1 MKQSKT
7 TLKELT
13 HRYRAVLLKCALLN
27 LAAFAVAMPAKAE
40 DYPFKGDLTIDSDTQ
55 LSEEALYGNITITG
69 GNVSIS
75 DNKEIAVV
83 NTFSASGETTKLTI
97 SKGAGVYSQKNIS
110 LSDKVKVF
118 LERGNSTGNDGW
130 LKAKDSFSANNAQ
143 IDINYGDFGASRSD
157 ETQSAHTTTTIIDS
171 TVNILGGYGWM
182 YAEDISVSGNSTI
195 NVLDGAE
202 LVVTKAIGTCPDD
215 KCTELKDALSYEE
228 TGTIDLKDSAA
239 INLSGT
245 MTGNIAAMGGA
256 ISFNNNSALNGKIT
270 GQLNKL
276 TIAGGT
282 FNDENNLVID
292 GSEDITVSGG
302 TIISNN
308 RGAVL
313 QHQGTGNIVV
323 TGGTFN
329 NNTDREANDIVHLGS
344 GDIKISGGTFNNSV
358 IYKPVS
364 CANGYGY
371 ESCFDS
377 STPPAAGKIEIS
389 GGVFNNA
396 ELNSDSTEGISI
408 SNGTFGDSS
417 IAANNGDLIITG
429 GSFKDNDLEGKNI
442 SIDSDKADLTL
453 NAGKLLH
460 SIDASRLTITGEKGI
475 SIAKTVVKSDDISGK
490 IIANKDS
497 FVGRFT
503 EPLIRWNV
511 SGTVL
516 PTVQN
521 SELTAR
527 NLTVNEAKIVLNAD
541 AKAGIGMI
549 DWNPAAD
556 ANGNYANGNVS
567 YSYSKSLS
575 DNEINTAVKTVA
587 DKILKIEAT
596 TKNIDDLGLA
606 FNDALEA
613 ANVDGLPD
621 SQYIKQQWKQGKS
634 VDIDKIK
641 TALREAYNNY
651 NKFISES
658 SAKVN
663 IAKSEITMNGTAGLM
678 NGSAKDG
685 NIVVSDNSTIT
696 AKGTNT
702 ISAKSG
708 TVSFADS
715 KLIVS
720 NGANLTVATKDGNTL
735 NLTNSTVDLSGTL
748 NGNLNGGTLKFNSA
762 NARLNGAIDGA
773 VDIKFNDDFTLSKST
788 ITGRIHDLGDVAVA
802 DGKHLTAHLETFGK
816 NLPDDDLNMKSFVM
830 GKNAKLT
837 LTGNDSLEAEDLDI
851 EASDKVYLT
860 GQINVNNAGVK
871 LGNIADANVSPDGTY
886 TIENATLS
894 TTGNLTEFA
903 ARSNED
909 MVVKNSILNFGSQR
923 TYFGKDSGTSGDV
936 VLEATKVTS
945 SGGLHL
951 DNEIGGNIR
960 FTNGSTISLNA
971 SDNLIIGNEKNYSG
985 KGSIIAD
992 NSSLVLN
999 GTKVFVGQEADDA
1012 LKLQNKASMTANGTV
1027 SVKTID
1033 GKTGLISV
1041 ADSSLN
1047 IGGTLEGNVSFIG
1060 NGTLNLSGTL
1070 NGNVNIANTAEIS
1083 YSADA
1088 FSKINGTVTNNG
1100 TISLTGGT
1108 LSKGLSG
1115 NVKVAEN
1122 TAFGGSF
1129 TVNDLT
1135 ISTGKTLDIGA
1146 NNLTASTITGGTI
1159 SAILTDAAKNT
1170 AIITANAT
1178 DVTLKLDMSAA
1189 SRDEVTKYKITDG
1202 TGFTFGDYASNRY
1215 AVSSSEFTLADA
1227 KTIGTLTD
1235 WNGGD
1240 LYILRLATASEAA
1253 IEDLE
1258 AAGVKLPENEKNASK
1273 ILDLAND
1280 VLDKLSD
1287 SARQN
1292 IEKVNDLLDRA
1303 AGNAEQVSQI
1313 LREIAPDAST
1323 SGSKT
1328 ASNTAKSVINV
1339 INSRFG
1345 GSARKGRSGGDYA
1358 VGQASVWAQGMMNYA
1373 KLDTDNGFSA
1383 HSNGFA
1389 AGFEANF
1396 TDSFKAGVGYA
1407 YTSTDIST
1415 ERSKTDVETHTGF
1428 VYGEYKPNK
1437 AYVNGIV
1444 SFGRSDYDDK
1454 TRGLSLTS
1462 DYKADTIAAQIAA
1475 GYKAGVLTPEAAVR
1489 FTNVK
1494 QKAYTDAMGAKMAE
1508 KTSDTWTGVLGAKI
1522 GQNYKLRAN
1531 RKIGLSPELKVAAT
1545 YDFARDDE
1553 NRTVTLPD
1561 GSSYTATGEAME
1573 RFGVEAGAG
1582 LTLNLGNATEIAL
1595 TYDGKFKKD
1604 YQDHTG
1610 MVNLKLKF

>member
-27 LAAFAVAMPAKAE
+27 LAAFAVALPAKAE
-40 DYPFKGDLTIDSDTQ
+40 DLTIDSDTQ
-55 LSEEALYGNITITG
+55 LSEEALYENITITG

-75 DNKEIAVV
+75 PNKEITVA
-83 NTFSASGETTKLTI
+83 NTFSASGEKTKLTI
-97 SKGAGVYSQKNIS
+97 SQGAGVYSQKNIS

-118 LERGNSTGNDGW
+118 LERGNSTENDGW
-130 LKAKDSFSANNAQ
+130 LEAKDSFSANNAQ

-195 NVLDGAE
+195 NVSDGAE

-228 TGTIDLKDSAA
+228 TGTINLKDSAA

-245 MTGNIAAMGGA
+245 MTGNIAATGG
-256 ISFNNNSALNGKIT
+256 SLTVNKGGNLNGKLSGT
-270 GQLNKL
+270 LNDL
-276 TIAGGT
+276 TISGGELSVKAPVQTASFIMTNGHLTIRGTNKDHSEDGSLWSSTDNDMTFKGGT
-282 FNDENNLVID
+282 VDFTKRVNGGTDHIRHAGAGSID
-292 GSEDITVSGG
+292 ISGG
-302 TIISNN
+302 MFNGHN
-308 RGAVL
+308 
-313 QHQGTGNIVV
+313 GNE
-323 TGGTFN
+323 F
-329 NNTDREANDIVHLGS
+329 VHIGS
-344 GDIKISGGTFNNSV
+344 GDIKISGGTFNSV
-358 IYKPVS
+358 SFVKPIYDD
-364 CANGYGY
+364 NGVYG
-371 ESCFDS
+371 FGGNNV
-377 STPPAAGKIEIS
+377 PAGKIEIS
-389 GGVFNNA
+389 EGTFNDTSF
-396 ELNSDSTEGISI
+396 ETDSTKGITVLG
-408 SNGTFGDSS
+408 GTFNDGSLE
-417 IAANNGDLIITG
+417 AHNGDLIITG
-429 GSFKDNDLEGKNI
+429 GSFTDNNLEGKNI
-442 SIDSDKADLTL
+442 AISGGILNNRMNIDASKEYADSGKLNITGGDFSKLTFLEMYGKNITIDSDKADLTL

-460 SIDASRLTITGEKGI
+460 SIDASRLTITGEKGV
-475 SIAKTVVKSDDISGK
+475 SIEKTVVNSAEITGK
-490 IIANKDS
+490 ITAGKDS
-497 FVGRFT
+497 FVGGFT

-575 DNEINTAVKTVA
+575 DNEINTAVKMVA

-621 SQYIKQQWKQGKS
+621 SQYIEQQWKQGKS

-658 SAKVN
+658 SAQVN

-685 NIVVSDNSTIT
+685 NIVVSDNSTVV
-696 AKGTNT
+696 ANGTNE

-715 KLIVS
+715 KLVVS
-720 NGANLTVATKDGNTL
+720 NGANLTVVTKDGNTL
-735 NLTNSTVDLSGTL
+735 NLTNGTVDLSGVL
-748 NGNLNGGTLKFNSA
+748 NGNVSGGTLAVNSA
-762 NARLNGAIDGA
+762 NARLNG
-773 VDIKFNDDFTLSKST
+773 K
-788 ITGRIHDLGDVAVA
+788 
-802 DGKHLTAHLETFGK
+802 
-816 NLPDDDLNMKSFVM
+816 
-830 GKNAKLT
+830 
-837 LTGNDSLEAEDLDI
+837 
-851 EASDKVYLT
+851 
-860 GQINVNNAGVK
+860 
-871 LGNIADANVSPDGTY
+871 
-886 TIENATLS
+886 
-894 TTGNLTEFA
+894 
-903 ARSNED
+903 
-909 MVVKNSILNFGSQR
+909 
-923 TYFGKDSGTSGDV
+923 
-936 VLEATKVTS
+936 
-945 SGGLHL
+945 
-951 DNEIGGNIR
+951 
-960 FTNGSTISLNA
+960 
-971 SDNLIIGNEKNYSG
+971 
-985 KGSIIAD
+985 
-992 NSSLVLN
+992 
-999 GTKVFVGQEADDA
+999 
-1012 LKLQNKASMTANGTV
+1012 
-1027 SVKTID
+1027 
-1033 GKTGLISV
+1033 
-1041 ADSSLN
+1041 
-1047 IGGTLEGNVSFIG
+1047 
-1060 NGTLNLSGTL
+1060 
-1070 NGNVNIANTAEIS
+1070 IANTGVEINTDIGF
-1083 YSADA
+1083 SALPTGLTTL
-1088 FSKINGTVTNNG
+1088 KI
-1100 TISLTGGT
+1100 
-1108 LSKGLSG
+1108 
-1115 NVKVAEN
+1115 A
-1122 TAFGGSF
+1122 
-1129 TVNDLT
+1129 
-1135 ISTGKTLDIGA
+1135 TGKTLDIGA
-1146 NNLTASTITGGTI
+1146 NNLTASTIAGGTI

-1170 AIITANAT
+1170 AIVTATAT
-1178 DVTLKLDMSAA
+1178 DVTLKLDMSQA
-1189 SRDEVTKYKITDG
+1189 SRDKATRYKITNG
-1202 TGFTFGDYASNRY
+1202 TGFTFGDYAANRY
-1215 AVSSSEFTLADA
+1215 AVSASEFDIADA
-1227 KTIGTLTD
+1227 KTLEKLSG

-1240 LYILRLATASEAA
+1240 LWILRLATASEAA

-1258 AAGVKLPENEKNASK
+1258 KSGVVLPENEKNASK
-1273 ILDLAND
+1273 ILDLASGI
-1280 VLDKLSD
+1280 LDKLPEH
-1287 SARQN
+1287 RKKV
-1292 IEKVNDLLDRA
+1292 IEKVNDLLDKA
-1303 AGNAEQVSQI
+1303 QGKAEEIKQI

-1345 GSARKGRSGGDYA
+1345 GGSPRRGRSGGDYTA
-1358 VGQASVWAQGMMNYA
+1358 GQTAVWAQGMMNYA
-1373 KLDTDNGFSA
+1373 KLDTDNGFAA
-1383 HSNGFA
+1383 HSNGVA

-1396 TDSFKAGVGYA
+1396 TDSFKAGLGYA

-1415 ERSKTDVETHTGF
+1415 ERSTTDVKTHTGF

-1437 AYVNGIV
+1437 AYINGVV
-1444 SFGRSDYDDK
+1444 SFGRSDYDDT
-1454 TRGLSLTS
+1454 TRSLSLNS
-1462 DYKADTIAAQIAA
+1462 AYKTDTIAAQIAA

-1494 QKAYTDAMGAKMAE
+1494 QKAYTDALGAKMEE
-1508 KTSDTWTGVLGAKI
+1508 KTADTWTGVLGAKI
-1522 GQNYKLRAN
+1522 DQNYVLKAN

-1582 LTLNLGNATEIAL
+1582 VTVSIANSAEIAL

-1610 MVNLKLKF
+1610 MVNLKIKF

>member
-27 LAAFAVAMPAKAE
+27 LAAFAVALPASAADIVIGDGDTVIYTRISEDGEGNRYTIKVNDNAE
-40 DYPFKGDLTIDSDTQ
+40 EFFNFSPAVLKMTGGNLIVESNVGYWLDWQGTGGVDISGGTVSAKKEETLSTYRSTLSISGNAVINTALMSDVGTTISGGKITLADTEDDNNELYFGKGLGIDAADEETSGTLSISGGDITLGKNRRIVLIREWGDLDTENVP
-55 LSEEALYGNITITG
+55 SSYRGDINISGGNITL
-69 GNVSIS
+69 
-75 DNKEIAVV
+75 NK
-83 NTFSASGETTKLTI
+83 
-97 SKGAGVYSQKNIS
+97 
-110 LSDKVKVF
+110 
-118 LERGNSTGNDGW
+118 
-130 LKAKDSFSANNAQ
+130 NAQ
-143 IDINYGDFGASRSD
+143 IIRTDSDNNKVNGTLVFNY
-157 ETQSAHTTTTIIDS
+157 
-171 TVNILGGYGWM
+171 
-182 YAEDISVSGNSTI
+182 
-195 NVLDGAE
+195 
-202 LVVTKAIGTCPDD
+202 
-215 KCTELKDALSYEE
+215 
-228 TGTIDLKDSAA
+228 LKDSRPNELSKTTGEINISGGTITLNDTASIVNHSSDGTIRISDKA
-239 INLSGT
+239 IINVNGNNRFENAKGIATADFTGGTINLNGT
-245 MTGNIAAMGGA
+245 LTADINATGGA

-282 FNDENNLVID
+282 FNDGNKLVID

-329 NNTDREANDIVHLGS
+329 NNTDHEANDIVHLGS

-371 ESCFDS
+371 ETCSGS
-377 STPPAAGKIEIS
+377 STTPVAGKIEIS

-442 SIDSDKADLTL
+442 TIDSDKADLTL

-497 FVGRFT
+497 FVGGFT

-549 DWNPAAD
+549 DWNPTAD

-575 DNEINTAVKTVA
+575 DNEINTAVKMVA

-621 SQYIKQQWKQGKS
+621 SQYIEQQWKQGKS

-658 SAKVN
+658 SAQVN
-663 IAKSEITMNGTAGLM
+663 IAKSEITMNGTAGLV

-685 NIVVSDNSTIT
+685 NIVVSDNSTVV
-696 AKGTNT
+696 ANGTNE
-702 ISAKSG
+702 ILAKSG

-715 KLIVS
+715 KLVVS

-735 NLTNSTVDLSGTL
+735 NLTNGTVDLSGVL
-748 NGNLNGGTLKFNSA
+748 NGNVSGGTLAVNSA
-762 NARLNGAIDGA
+762 NARLNG
-773 VDIKFNDDFTLSKST
+773 K
-788 ITGRIHDLGDVAVA
+788 
-802 DGKHLTAHLETFGK
+802 
-816 NLPDDDLNMKSFVM
+816 
-830 GKNAKLT
+830 
-837 LTGNDSLEAEDLDI
+837 
-851 EASDKVYLT
+851 
-860 GQINVNNAGVK
+860 
-871 LGNIADANVSPDGTY
+871 
-886 TIENATLS
+886 
-894 TTGNLTEFA
+894 
-903 ARSNED
+903 
-909 MVVKNSILNFGSQR
+909 
-923 TYFGKDSGTSGDV
+923 
-936 VLEATKVTS
+936 
-945 SGGLHL
+945 
-951 DNEIGGNIR
+951 
-960 FTNGSTISLNA
+960 
-971 SDNLIIGNEKNYSG
+971 
-985 KGSIIAD
+985 
-992 NSSLVLN
+992 
-999 GTKVFVGQEADDA
+999 
-1012 LKLQNKASMTANGTV
+1012 
-1027 SVKTID
+1027 
-1033 GKTGLISV
+1033 
-1041 ADSSLN
+1041 
-1047 IGGTLEGNVSFIG
+1047 
-1060 NGTLNLSGTL
+1060 
-1070 NGNVNIANTAEIS
+1070 IANTGVEINTDIGF
-1083 YSADA
+1083 SALPTGLTTL
-1088 FSKINGTVTNNG
+1088 KI
-1100 TISLTGGT
+1100 
-1108 LSKGLSG
+1108 
-1115 NVKVAEN
+1115 A
-1122 TAFGGSF
+1122 
-1129 TVNDLT
+1129 
-1135 ISTGKTLDIGA
+1135 TGKTLDIGE
-1146 NNLTASTITGGTI
+1146 NSLTASTIAGGTI

-1170 AIITANAT
+1170 AIVTATAT
-1178 DVTLKLDMSAA
+1178 DVTLKLDMSQA
-1189 SRDEVTKYKITDG
+1189 SRDKATRYKITNG
-1202 TGFTFGDYASNRY
+1202 TGFTFGDYAANRY
-1215 AVSSSEFTLADA
+1215 AVSASEFDKTNA
-1227 KTIGTLTD
+1227 KTLEKLSG

-1240 LYILRLATASEAA
+1240 LWILRLATASEAA

-1258 AAGVKLPENEKNASK
+1258 KSGVVLPENEKNASK
-1273 ILDLAND
+1273 ILDLASGI
-1280 VLDKLSD
+1280 LDKLPEH
-1287 SARQN
+1287 RKKV
-1292 IEKVNDLLDRA
+1292 IEKVNDLLDKA
-1303 AGNAEQVSQI
+1303 QGKAEEIKQI

-1345 GSARKGRSGGDYA
+1345 GGLPRRGRSGGDYTA
-1358 VGQASVWAQGMMNYA
+1358 GQTAVWAQGMMNYA
-1373 KLDTDNGFSA
+1373 KLDTDNGFAA
-1383 HSNGFA
+1383 HSNGVA

-1396 TDSFKAGVGYA
+1396 TDSFKAGLGYA

-1415 ERSKTDVETHTGF
+1415 ERSTTDVKTHTGF

-1437 AYVNGIV
+1437 AYINGVV
-1444 SFGRSDYDDK
+1444 SFGRSDYDDT
-1454 TRGLSLTS
+1454 TRSLSLNS
-1462 DYKADTIAAQIAA
+1462 AYKTDTIAAQIAA

-1494 QKAYTDAMGAKMAE
+1494 QKAYTDALGAKMEE
-1508 KTSDTWTGVLGAKI
+1508 KTADTWTGVLGAKI
-1522 GQNYKLRAN
+1522 GQNYVLEAN

-1582 LTLNLGNATEIAL
+1582 VTVSIANSAEIAL

-1610 MVNLKLKF
+1610 MVNLKIKF

>member
-27 LAAFAVAMPAKAE
+27 LAAFAVAIPAKAE

-130 LKAKDSFSANNAQ
+130 LEAKDSFSANNAQ

-195 NVLDGAE
+195 NVSDGAE

-245 MTGNIAAMGGA
+245 MTGNIAA
-256 ISFNNNSALNGKIT
+256 
-270 GQLNKL
+270 
-276 TIAGGT
+276 
-282 FNDENNLVID
+282 
-292 GSEDITVSGG
+292 
-302 TIISNN
+302 
-308 RGAVL
+308 
-313 QHQGTGNIVV
+313 
-323 TGGTFN
+323 TGGT
-329 NNTDREANDIVHLGS
+329 
-344 GDIKISGGTFNNSV
+344 
-358 IYKPVS
+358 
-364 CANGYGY
+364 
-371 ESCFDS
+371 
-377 STPPAAGKIEIS
+377 
-389 GGVFNNA
+389 
-396 ELNSDSTEGISI
+396 
-408 SNGTFGDSS
+408 
-417 IAANNGDLIITG
+417 
-429 GSFKDNDLEGKNI
+429 
-442 SIDSDKADLTL
+442 
-453 NAGKLLH
+453 
-460 SIDASRLTITGEKGI
+460 
-475 SIAKTVVKSDDISGK
+475 
-490 IIANKDS
+490 
-497 FVGRFT
+497 
-503 EPLIRWNV
+503 
-511 SGTVL
+511 
-516 PTVQN
+516 
-521 SELTAR
+521 
-527 NLTVNEAKIVLNAD
+527 
-541 AKAGIGMI
+541 
-549 DWNPAAD
+549 
-556 ANGNYANGNVS
+556 
-567 YSYSKSLS
+567 
-575 DNEINTAVKTVA
+575 
-587 DKILKIEAT
+587 
-596 TKNIDDLGLA
+596 LA
-606 FNDALEA
+606 
-613 ANVDGLPD
+613 
-621 SQYIKQQWKQGKS
+621 
-634 VDIDKIK
+634 
-641 TALREAYNNY
+641 
-651 NKFISES
+651 
-658 SAKVN
+658 
-663 IAKSEITMNGTAGLM
+663 
-678 NGSAKDG
+678 
-685 NIVVSDNSTIT
+685 
-696 AKGTNT
+696 
-702 ISAKSG
+702 
-708 TVSFADS
+708 
-715 KLIVS
+715 
-720 NGANLTVATKDGNTL
+720 
-735 NLTNSTVDLSGTL
+735 
-748 NGNLNGGTLKFNSA
+748 FNSA
-762 NARLNGAIDGA
+762 NARLNGAIYGA

-788 ITGRIHDLGDVAVA
+788 VTGEIADLGDVTVSE
-802 DGKHLTAHLETFGK
+802 GKHLTARLETFGK

-837 LTGNDSLEAEDLDI
+837 LTGNASLEAEDLDI
-851 EASDKVYLT
+851 EASDKVYLI

-871 LGNIADANVSPDGTY
+871 LGNIAHADVSPTGTY
-886 TIENATLS
+886 AIENATLS

-909 MVVKNSILNFGSQR
+909 MVVKNSILNFGSQY
-923 TYFGKDSGTSGDV
+923 TYFAKDGGTSGDV
-936 VLEATKVTS
+936 VLEATKVTT
-945 SGGLHL
+945 SGGLYL
-951 DNEIGGNIR
+951 ENEIGGNIR

-971 SDNLIIGNEKNYSG
+971 SDNLIIGNEKNHSG

-1060 NGTLNLSGTL
+1060 NGTLNLSGAL
-1070 NGNVNIANTAEIS
+1070 NGDMNIANTAEIS
-1083 YSADA
+1083 SSADA
-1088 FSKINGTVTNNG
+1088 FSKIRGTITNNG
-1100 TISLTGGT
+1100 TVSLTGGT
-1108 LSKGLSG
+1108 LGQTLSG
-1115 NVKVAEN
+1115 KIKIAGN

-1129 TVNDLT
+1129 TTNDIT
-1135 ISTGKTLDIGA
+1135 ISTGKTLDIGE
-1146 NNLTASTITGGTI
+1146 NSLTASTIKDGTI

-1170 AIITANAT
+1170 AIVTAKASN
-1178 DVTLKLDMSAA
+1178 VTLKLDMSQA
-1189 SRDEVTKYKITDG
+1189 SRDDVTEYKITNG
-1202 TGFTFGDYASNRY
+1202 TGFTFGDYATNRY
-1215 AVSSSEFTLADA
+1215 AVADFKFNRDEA
-1227 KTIGTLTD
+1227 KTLEKLSG
-1235 WNGGD
+1235 WNGGN
-1240 LYILRLATASEAA
+1240 LWILRLATASEAA

-1258 AAGVKLPENEKNASK
+1258 KSGVVLPENEKNASK
-1273 ILDLAND
+1273 ILDLASGI
-1280 VLDKLSD
+1280 LDKLPEHT
-1287 SARQN
+1287 QKV
-1292 IEKVNDLLDRA
+1292 IEKVNNLLDKA
-1303 AGNAEQVSQI
+1303 AGKAEEVKQI
-1313 LREIAPDAST
+1313 LKEIAPDASS
-1323 SGSKT
+1323 SGAKT
-1328 ASNTAKSVINV
+1328 ASNTAKSVISV

-1345 GSARKGRSGGDYA
+1345 GSPRRGRSGGDYT
-1358 VGQASVWAQGMMNYA
+1358 VGQTAVWAQGMMNYA
-1373 KLDTDNGFSA
+1373 KLDTDNGFDA

-1396 TDSFKAGVGYA
+1396 TDSFKAGLGYA

-1415 ERSKTDVETHTGF
+1415 ERSSTDVKTHTGF
-1428 VYGEYKPNK
+1428 VYGEYKPNR
-1437 AYVNGIV
+1437 AYINGVV
-1444 SFGRSDYDDK
+1444 SFGRSDYDDT
-1454 TRGLSLTS
+1454 TRSLSLTS
-1462 DYKADTIAAQIAA
+1462 AYKTDTIAAQIAA

-1494 QKAYTDAMGAKMAE
+1494 QKAYTDATGAKMEE

-1522 GQNYKLRAN
+1522 GKNYLLKAN

-1582 LTLNLGNATEIAL
+1582 VTVSIANSAEIAL

-1610 MVNLKLKF
+1610 MVNLKIKF

>member
-130 LKAKDSFSANNAQ
+130 LEAKDSFSANNAQ

-195 NVLDGAE
+195 NVSDGAE

-245 MTGNIAAMGGA
+245 MTGNIAA
-256 ISFNNNSALNGKIT
+256 
-270 GQLNKL
+270 
-276 TIAGGT
+276 
-282 FNDENNLVID
+282 
-292 GSEDITVSGG
+292 
-302 TIISNN
+302 
-308 RGAVL
+308 
-313 QHQGTGNIVV
+313 
-323 TGGTFN
+323 TGGT
-329 NNTDREANDIVHLGS
+329 
-344 GDIKISGGTFNNSV
+344 
-358 IYKPVS
+358 
-364 CANGYGY
+364 
-371 ESCFDS
+371 
-377 STPPAAGKIEIS
+377 
-389 GGVFNNA
+389 
-396 ELNSDSTEGISI
+396 
-408 SNGTFGDSS
+408 
-417 IAANNGDLIITG
+417 
-429 GSFKDNDLEGKNI
+429 
-442 SIDSDKADLTL
+442 
-453 NAGKLLH
+453 
-460 SIDASRLTITGEKGI
+460 
-475 SIAKTVVKSDDISGK
+475 
-490 IIANKDS
+490 
-497 FVGRFT
+497 
-503 EPLIRWNV
+503 
-511 SGTVL
+511 
-516 PTVQN
+516 
-521 SELTAR
+521 
-527 NLTVNEAKIVLNAD
+527 
-541 AKAGIGMI
+541 
-549 DWNPAAD
+549 
-556 ANGNYANGNVS
+556 
-567 YSYSKSLS
+567 
-575 DNEINTAVKTVA
+575 
-587 DKILKIEAT
+587 
-596 TKNIDDLGLA
+596 LA
-606 FNDALEA
+606 
-613 ANVDGLPD
+613 
-621 SQYIKQQWKQGKS
+621 
-634 VDIDKIK
+634 
-641 TALREAYNNY
+641 
-651 NKFISES
+651 
-658 SAKVN
+658 
-663 IAKSEITMNGTAGLM
+663 
-678 NGSAKDG
+678 
-685 NIVVSDNSTIT
+685 
-696 AKGTNT
+696 
-702 ISAKSG
+702 
-708 TVSFADS
+708 
-715 KLIVS
+715 
-720 NGANLTVATKDGNTL
+720 
-735 NLTNSTVDLSGTL
+735 
-748 NGNLNGGTLKFNSA
+748 FNSA
-762 NARLNGAIDGA
+762 NARLNGAIYGA

-802 DGKHLTAHLETFGK
+802 DGKHLTVRLETFGK

-837 LTGNDSLEAEDLDI
+837 LTGNASLEAEDLDI

-871 LGNIADANVSPDGTY
+871 LGNIATANVSSTGTY
-886 TIENATLS
+886 TIENAAL
-894 TTGNLTEFA
+894 TTIGNLTAFA
-903 ARSNED
+903 SRSNKD
-909 MVVKNSILNFGSQR
+909 IVVKNSILNFGSQY
-923 TYFGKDSGTSGDV
+923 TYFGKDGGTSGDV
-936 VLEATKVTS
+936 VLEATKVTT
-945 SGGLHL
+945 SGGLYL
-951 DNEIGGNIR
+951 ENEIGGNIR
-960 FTNGSTISLNA
+960 FTNGSIISLNA
-971 SDNLIIGNEKNYSG
+971 SDNLIIGNEENHSG

-1060 NGTLNLSGTL
+1060 NGTLNLSGVL
-1070 NGNVNIANTAEIS
+1070 NGDMNIANTAEIS
-1083 YSADA
+1083 SSADA
-1088 FSKINGTVTNNG
+1088 FSKIRGTITNNG
-1100 TISLTGGT
+1100 TVSLTGGT
-1108 LSKGLSG
+1108 LGKALLGKIKIAG
-1115 NVKVAEN
+1115 N

-1129 TVNDLT
+1129 TTNDIT
-1135 ISTGKTLDIGA
+1135 ISAGKTLDIGA
-1146 NNLTASTITGGTI
+1146 NNLTASTIAGGTI

-1170 AIITANAT
+1170 AIITANA
-1178 DVTLKLDMSAA
+1178 DKVTLKLDMSQA
-1189 SRDEVTKYKITDG
+1189 SRDKATRYKITNG
-1202 TGFTFGDYASNRY
+1202 TGFTFGDYATNRY
-1215 AVSSSEFTLADA
+1215 AVSASEFDKANA
-1227 KTIGTLTD
+1227 KTLEKLSG

-1240 LYILRLATASEAA
+1240 LWILRLATASEAA

-1258 AAGVKLPENEKNASK
+1258 KSGVVLPENEKNASK
-1273 ILDLAND
+1273 ILDLASGI
-1280 VLDKLSD
+1280 LDKLPEH
-1287 SARQN
+1287 RKKV
-1292 IEKVNDLLDRA
+1292 IEKVNDLLDKA
-1303 AGNAEQVSQI
+1303 QGKAEEIKQI

-1345 GSARKGRSGGDYA
+1345 GGSPRRGRSGGDYT
-1358 VGQASVWAQGMMNYA
+1358 VGQTAVWAQGMMNYA
-1373 KLDTDNGFSA
+1373 KLDTDNGFDA

-1389 AGFEANF
+1389 SGFEVNF
-1396 TDSFKAGVGYA
+1396 TDSFKAGLGYA

-1415 ERSKTDVETHTGF
+1415 ERSKTDVKTHTGF

-1437 AYVNGIV
+1437 AYINGVV
-1444 SFGRSDYDDK
+1444 SFGRSDYDDT
-1454 TRGLSLTS
+1454 TRSLSLTS
-1462 DYKADTIAAQIAA
+1462 AYKTDTIAAQIAA

-1494 QKAYTDAMGAKMAE
+1494 QKAYTDATGAEMSE
-1508 KTSDTWTGVLGAKI
+1508 KTADTWTGVLGAKI
-1522 GQNYKLRAN
+1522 GKNYMLRAN

-1582 LTLNLGNATEIAL
+1582 VTVSIANSAEIAL

-1610 MVNLKLKF
+1610 MVNLKIKF

>member
-27 LAAFAVAMPAKAE
+27 LAAFAVALPAKAE

-118 LERGNSTGNDGW
+118 LERGNSTENDGW
-130 LKAKDSFSANNAQ
+130 LEAKDSFSANNAQ

-195 NVLDGAE
+195 NVSDGTE

-245 MTGNIAAMGGA
+245 MTGNIAATGGA

-282 FNDENNLVID
+282 FNDGNKLVID

-329 NNTDREANDIVHLGS
+329 NNTDHEANDIVHLGS

-364 CANGYGY
+364 CSNGYGY
-371 ESCFDS
+371 ETCSGS
-377 STPPAAGKIEIS
+377 STTPVAGKIEIS

-396 ELNSDSTEGISI
+396 ELNSDSAEGISI

-453 NAGKLLH
+453 NAEKILH
-460 SIDASRLTITGEKGI
+460 SIDASRLTITGEKGV
-475 SIAKTVVKSDDISGK
+475 SIEKTVVNSAEITGK
-490 IIANKDS
+490 ITAGKDS
-497 FVGRFT
+497 FIGGFT

-621 SQYIKQQWKQGKS
+621 SQYIEQQWKQGKS

-641 TALREAYNNY
+641 TALREVYNNY

-658 SAKVN
+658 SAQVN
-663 IAKSEITMNGTAGLM
+663 IAKSEITMNGTAGLV
-678 NGSAKDG
+678 NGSEKDG
-685 NIVVSDNSTIT
+685 NIVVSDNSTVV
-696 AKGTNT
+696 ANGTNEIT
-702 ISAKSG
+702 AKSG
-708 TVSFADS
+708 TVSFANS
-715 KLIVS
+715 KLVVS

-735 NLTNSTVDLSGTL
+735 NLTDSTVDLSGVL
-748 NGNLNGGTLKFNSA
+748 NGNVSGGTLAFNSA
-762 NARLNGAIDGA
+762 NARLNG
-773 VDIKFNDDFTLSKST
+773 K
-788 ITGRIHDLGDVAVA
+788 
-802 DGKHLTAHLETFGK
+802 
-816 NLPDDDLNMKSFVM
+816 
-830 GKNAKLT
+830 
-837 LTGNDSLEAEDLDI
+837 
-851 EASDKVYLT
+851 
-860 GQINVNNAGVK
+860 
-871 LGNIADANVSPDGTY
+871 
-886 TIENATLS
+886 
-894 TTGNLTEFA
+894 
-903 ARSNED
+903 
-909 MVVKNSILNFGSQR
+909 
-923 TYFGKDSGTSGDV
+923 
-936 VLEATKVTS
+936 
-945 SGGLHL
+945 
-951 DNEIGGNIR
+951 
-960 FTNGSTISLNA
+960 
-971 SDNLIIGNEKNYSG
+971 
-985 KGSIIAD
+985 
-992 NSSLVLN
+992 
-999 GTKVFVGQEADDA
+999 
-1012 LKLQNKASMTANGTV
+1012 
-1027 SVKTID
+1027 
-1033 GKTGLISV
+1033 
-1041 ADSSLN
+1041 
-1047 IGGTLEGNVSFIG
+1047 
-1060 NGTLNLSGTL
+1060 
-1070 NGNVNIANTAEIS
+1070 IANTGVEINTDIGF
-1083 YSADA
+1083 SALPTGLTTL
-1088 FSKINGTVTNNG
+1088 KI
-1100 TISLTGGT
+1100 
-1108 LSKGLSG
+1108 
-1115 NVKVAEN
+1115 A
-1122 TAFGGSF
+1122 
-1129 TVNDLT
+1129 
-1135 ISTGKTLDIGA
+1135 TGKTLDIGA
-1146 NNLTASTITGGTI
+1146 NNLTASTIAGGTI

-1170 AIITANAT
+1170 AIVTAKAT
-1178 DVTLKLDMSAA
+1178 DVTLKLDMSQA
-1189 SRDEVTKYKITDG
+1189 SRDKATRYKITNG
-1202 TGFTFGDYASNRY
+1202 TGFTFGDYAANRY
-1215 AVSSSEFTLADA
+1215 AVSASEFDIADA
-1227 KTIGTLTD
+1227 KTLEKLSG

-1240 LYILRLATASEAA
+1240 LWILRLATASEAA

-1258 AAGVKLPENEKNASK
+1258 KSGVVLPENEKNASK
-1273 ILDLAND
+1273 ILDLASGI
-1280 VLDKLSD
+1280 LDKLPEH
-1287 SARQN
+1287 RKKV
-1292 IEKVNDLLDRA
+1292 IEKVNDLLDKA
-1303 AGNAEQVSQI
+1303 QGKAEEIKQI

-1345 GSARKGRSGGDYA
+1345 GGLPRRGRSGGDYTA
-1358 VGQASVWAQGMMNYA
+1358 GQTAVWAQGMMNYA
-1373 KLDTDNGFSA
+1373 KLDTGNGFAA
-1383 HSNGFA
+1383 HSNGVA

-1396 TDSFKAGVGYA
+1396 TDSFKAGLGYA

-1415 ERSKTDVETHTGF
+1415 ERSTTDVKTHTGF

-1437 AYVNGIV
+1437 AYINGVV
-1444 SFGRSDYDDK
+1444 SFGRSDYDDT
-1454 TRGLSLTS
+1454 TRSLSLNS
-1462 DYKADTIAAQIAA
+1462 AYKTDTIAAQIAA

-1494 QKAYTDAMGAKMAE
+1494 QKAYTDALGAKMEE
-1508 KTSDTWTGVLGAKI
+1508 KTADTWTGVLGAKI
-1522 GQNYKLRAN
+1522 GQNYALKAN

-1582 LTLNLGNATEIAL
+1582 VTVSIANSAEIAL

-1610 MVNLKLKF
+1610 MVNLKIKF